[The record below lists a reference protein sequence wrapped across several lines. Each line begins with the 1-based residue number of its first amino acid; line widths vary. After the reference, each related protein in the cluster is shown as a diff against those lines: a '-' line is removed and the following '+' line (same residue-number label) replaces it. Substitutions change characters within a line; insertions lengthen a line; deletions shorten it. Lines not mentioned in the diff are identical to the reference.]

1 MNDLGLYILLCGL
14 VIAVLIWVSRNT
26 LVWVKLLR
34 KGVLVEGRIES
45 HQSIK
50 VCYQFQTITYFSL
63 ACSYDCNETNYL
75 RVEEVDSDIYKE
87 LKDGDK
93 VRIRCLPDVPKTAQL
108 EAPAFITLLRRYS
121 GWYKGSRT
129 LR

>member
-34 KGVLVEGRIES
+34 KGVLVEGRTES

-50 VCYQFQTITYFSL
+50 VY
-63 ACSYDCNETNYL
+63 
-75 RVEEVDSDIYKE
+75 
-87 LKDGDK
+87 
-93 VRIRCLPDVPKTAQL
+93 
-108 EAPAFITLLRRYS
+108 
-121 GWYKGSRT
+121 
-129 LR
+129 